1 MSKIIKTHL
10 DQITVDALLDFRGS
24 AFMVMAGSTG
34 NNGHIELGVNAV
46 GQFVVKARNNAFTFN
61 NPAIAIEKY
70 ASLLQ
75 PAPPTGA

>member
-10 DQITVDALLDFRGS
+10 ECITVDALLNFRAT
-24 AFMVMAGSTG
+24 AFIVMAGSTG
-34 NNGHIELGVNAV
+34 NNGHTELGVNGV
-46 GQFVVKARNNAFTFN
+46 GQFVVKAGSDAFAFN
-61 NPAIAIEKY
+61 NPAVAIEKY